1 MKVNRTITRENAMR
15 VLYQIFLYKKN
26 KIDYTT
32 NGVIEEYMDNIP
44 LEERKI
50 INTEL
55 VEGVLNNIN
64 DIDNNISKY
73 LENWTIDRLGLTDQA
88 IIRIS
93 VYELLYTNTPNLVC
107 INEAIEL
114 SKGMENIKY
123 KVIAAEDIDYEEN
136 TFDAITAC
144 QCFWYFDSKIVVP
157 KIKRILS
164 HGGIFLKVYMSY
176 MKEEDITQDS
186 NEIVKQINN
195 SWEGAS
201 PSIQYLKTHYFENP
215 QMDTIIVDIPVTRES
230 WHGRMLASR
239 GVMAAMNE
247 KQISEFGKRHMDMLC
262 KKYPKQFTV
271 KHKVFLTWYTMK

>member
-1 MKVNRTITRENAMR
+1 
-15 VLYQIFLYKKN
+15 
-26 KIDYTT
+26 
-32 NGVIEEYMDNIP
+32 
-44 LEERKI
+44 
-50 INTEL
+50 
-55 VEGVLNNIN
+55 
-64 DIDNNISKY
+64 
-73 LENWTIDRLGLTDQA
+73 
-88 IIRIS
+88 
-93 VYELLYTNTPNLVC
+93 
-107 INEAIEL
+107 
-114 SKGMENIKY
+114 MENIKY

-157 KIKRILS
+157 KIKRILRP
-164 HGGIFLKVYMSY
+164 GGIFLKVYMSY

-201 PSIQYLKTHYFENP
+201 PSIQDLKTHYFENP
-215 QMDTIIVDIPVTRES
+215 QMDTIIVDIPFTRES

>member
-1 MKVNRTITRENAMR
+1 MQANRTITRENAMR

-44 LEERKI
+44 LEEHKI
-50 INTEL
+50 INTDFLKEL

-114 SKGMENIKY
+114 SKKY
-123 KVIAAEDIDYEEN
+123 SDEKVSKMINGVLDKIYHEVED
-136 TFDAITAC
+136 
-144 QCFWYFDSKIVVP
+144 K
-157 KIKRILS
+157 
-164 HGGIFLKVYMSY
+164 
-176 MKEEDITQDS
+176 
-186 NEIVKQINN
+186 
-195 SWEGAS
+195 
-201 PSIQYLKTHYFENP
+201 
-215 QMDTIIVDIPVTRES
+215 
-230 WHGRMLASR
+230 
-239 GVMAAMNE
+239 
-247 KQISEFGKRHMDMLC
+247 SE
-262 KKYPKQFTV
+262 
-271 KHKVFLTWYTMK
+271 

>member
-1 MKVNRTITRENAMR
+1 MKANRTITRENAMR

-44 LEERKI
+44 LEEHKI
-50 INTEL
+50 INTVFLKEL

-114 SKGMENIKY
+114 SKKY
-123 KVIAAEDIDYEEN
+123 SDEKVSKMINGVLDKIYHEVED
-136 TFDAITAC
+136 
-144 QCFWYFDSKIVVP
+144 K
-157 KIKRILS
+157 
-164 HGGIFLKVYMSY
+164 
-176 MKEEDITQDS
+176 
-186 NEIVKQINN
+186 
-195 SWEGAS
+195 
-201 PSIQYLKTHYFENP
+201 
-215 QMDTIIVDIPVTRES
+215 
-230 WHGRMLASR
+230 
-239 GVMAAMNE
+239 
-247 KQISEFGKRHMDMLC
+247 SE
-262 KKYPKQFTV
+262 
-271 KHKVFLTWYTMK
+271 

>member
-1 MKVNRTITRENAMR
+1 MKANRTITRAHALR

-44 LEERKI
+44 LEEHKI
-50 INTEL
+50 INTDFLKEL

-114 SKGMENIKY
+114 SKKY
-123 KVIAAEDIDYEEN
+123 SDEKVSKMINGVLDKIYHEVED
-136 TFDAITAC
+136 
-144 QCFWYFDSKIVVP
+144 K
-157 KIKRILS
+157 
-164 HGGIFLKVYMSY
+164 
-176 MKEEDITQDS
+176 
-186 NEIVKQINN
+186 
-195 SWEGAS
+195 
-201 PSIQYLKTHYFENP
+201 
-215 QMDTIIVDIPVTRES
+215 
-230 WHGRMLASR
+230 
-239 GVMAAMNE
+239 
-247 KQISEFGKRHMDMLC
+247 SE
-262 KKYPKQFTV
+262 
-271 KHKVFLTWYTMK
+271 

>member
-1 MKVNRTITRENAMR
+1 MKANRTITRENAMR
-15 VLYQIFLYKKN
+15 VVYQIFLYKKN

-50 INTEL
+50 INTEFLKEL

-114 SKGMENIKY
+114 SKKY
-123 KVIAAEDIDYEEN
+123 SDEKVSKMINGVLDKIYHEVED
-136 TFDAITAC
+136 
-144 QCFWYFDSKIVVP
+144 K
-157 KIKRILS
+157 
-164 HGGIFLKVYMSY
+164 
-176 MKEEDITQDS
+176 
-186 NEIVKQINN
+186 
-195 SWEGAS
+195 
-201 PSIQYLKTHYFENP
+201 
-215 QMDTIIVDIPVTRES
+215 
-230 WHGRMLASR
+230 
-239 GVMAAMNE
+239 
-247 KQISEFGKRHMDMLC
+247 SE
-262 KKYPKQFTV
+262 
-271 KHKVFLTWYTMK
+271 

>member
-1 MKVNRTITRENAMR
+1 MKANRTITRENAMR

-32 NGVIEEYMDNIP
+32 NGIIEEYMNNIP

-50 INTEL
+50 INTEFLKEL

-114 SKGMENIKY
+114 SKKY
-123 KVIAAEDIDYEEN
+123 SDEKVSKMINGVLDKIYHEVED
-136 TFDAITAC
+136 
-144 QCFWYFDSKIVVP
+144 K
-157 KIKRILS
+157 
-164 HGGIFLKVYMSY
+164 
-176 MKEEDITQDS
+176 
-186 NEIVKQINN
+186 
-195 SWEGAS
+195 
-201 PSIQYLKTHYFENP
+201 
-215 QMDTIIVDIPVTRES
+215 
-230 WHGRMLASR
+230 
-239 GVMAAMNE
+239 
-247 KQISEFGKRHMDMLC
+247 SE
-262 KKYPKQFTV
+262 
-271 KHKVFLTWYTMK
+271 

>member
-1 MKVNRTITRENAMR
+1 MKANRTITRENAMR

-44 LEERKI
+44 LEEHKI
-50 INTEL
+50 INTDFLKEL

-114 SKGMENIKY
+114 SKKY
-123 KVIAAEDIDYEEN
+123 VPGVI
-136 TFDAITAC
+136 TTPL
-144 QCFWYFDSKIVVP
+144 SKR
-157 KIKRILS
+157 KL
-164 HGGIFLKVYMSY
+164 
-176 MKEEDITQDS
+176 
-186 NEIVKQINN
+186 
-195 SWEGAS
+195 
-201 PSIQYLKTHYFENP
+201 
-215 QMDTIIVDIPVTRES
+215 
-230 WHGRMLASR
+230 
-239 GVMAAMNE
+239 
-247 KQISEFGKRHMDMLC
+247 
-262 KKYPKQFTV
+262 
-271 KHKVFLTWYTMK
+271 

>member
-1 MKVNRTITRENAMR
+1 MKANRTITRENAMR

-50 INTEL
+50 INTEFLKEL

-114 SKGMENIKY
+114 SKKY
-123 KVIAAEDIDYEEN
+123 SD
-136 TFDAITAC
+136 
-144 QCFWYFDSKIVVP
+144 
-157 KIKRILS
+157 
-164 HGGIFLKVYMSY
+164 
-176 MKEEDITQDS
+176 
-186 NEIVKQINN
+186 EIVSKMIN
-195 SWEGAS
+195 
-201 PSIQYLKTHYFENP
+201 
-215 QMDTIIVDIPVTRES
+215 
-230 WHGRMLASR
+230 
-239 GVMAAMNE
+239 GVLDKIYHE
-247 KQISEFGKRHMDMLC
+247 VEDKSE
-262 KKYPKQFTV
+262 
-271 KHKVFLTWYTMK
+271 